1 MTNTPLRL
9 ALSVLSV
16 PLLAAPSAYGVYLY
30 LAPES
35 GWWAMSA
42 AVGFEALYIGVNV
55 LALRNAELRQYAE
68 RVALAAVITAV
79 VFNTLAHY
87 ALKVPGAY
95 SGAAL
100 SPLAALLSLITS
112 LPLAGLAYAVS
123 VLLHRLSED
132 TVTHTAPLS
141 EEVTILA
148 VDSVPDVKALSDS
161 GVLLSKSERVKRVA
175 LSQGWSESKAWR
187 EVKKHPALL
196 EGVER

>member
-1 MTNTPLRL
+1 MNTPLRL

-35 GWWAMSA
+35 GAFAVSA

-68 RVALAAVITAV
+68 RVALAAVVTAV

-100 SPLAALLSLITS
+100 SPLAALLSLIGC
-112 LPLAGLAYAVS
+112 LHPCRLAIGIEFFAV
-123 VLLHRLSED
+123 LCEQC
-132 TVTHTAPLS
+132 
-141 EEVTILA
+141 I
-148 VDSVPDVKALSDS
+148 
-161 GVLLSKSERVKRVA
+161 
-175 LSQGWSESKAWR
+175 
-187 EVKKHPALL
+187 
-196 EGVER
+196 